1 MMNRIPMKK
10 ITFTILVISAL
21 FSCKSPNEQQA
32 EIKALAFE
40 NLQSQIDSLFK
51 LNIDADGPGAA
62 LLVSFEGEMLIG
74 KGYGLRDLET
84 KAPITPATNM
94 RMASVSKQFTDLCI
108 LTLVDQGKLALTDSI
123 YHFWSYPVFKN
134 ITVQQLIDH
143 TSGIADYDAAF
154 MEDWDRSKIVE
165 NRDVLD
171 WLATDPPPLFQAGT
185 KWEYSNTAYLVLALL
200 VEKVSGQEFSAY
212 AKKQVFDKA
221 GMSRTNFY
229 NLAKP
234 IDIPERA
241 YCYEKDSLGAWSK
254 VDGFFMNGI
263 MGDGAVYT
271 SVNDYFEY
279 DRALRNKTIVS
290 KASHD
295 LIFKPTSMVM
305 PEAAKY
311 PFPFLKGADERY
323 AMGWF
328 MTDDFALHSGSW
340 YGTRTMVVRD
350 LRRPLTLAIFL
361 NSDDADAR
369 TKLIEGT
376 YALVDDYLMVIASSL
391 PTE

>member
-1 MMNRIPMKK
+1 MKK

>member
-1 MMNRIPMKK
+1 MKK
-10 ITFTILVISAL
+10 AILIILMMAAL
-21 FSCKSPNEQQA
+21 FSCKSPAEQKA
-32 EIKALAFE
+32 EIQALAFE
-40 NLQSQIDSLFK
+40 NLQSQIDSLFNQ
-51 LNIDADGPGAA
+51 NIDANGPGAA
-62 LLVSFEGEMLIG
+62 LLVSYEGEMLIG
-74 KGYGLRDLET
+74 NGYGLRDLET
-84 KAPITPATNM
+84 NAPITPATNM
-94 RMASVSKQFTDLCI
+94 RMASVSKQFTNLCI
-108 LTLVDQGKLALTDSI
+108 LTLVDQGKLALTDSL
-123 YHFWSYPVFKN
+123 YHFWTYPVFKD

-241 YCYEKDSLGAWSK
+241 NCYEKDSLGAWSK

-263 MGDGAVYT
+263 MGDGAVY
-271 SVNDYFEY
+271 SSLNDYFEY

-290 KASHD
+290 KASHE
-295 LIFKPTSMVM
+295 LIFKPTSMVL
-305 PEAAKY
+305 PETAKY

-328 MTDDFALHSGSW
+328 VTDDFALHSGSW

-350 LRRPLTLAIFL
+350 MGRPLTLAIFL

-376 YALVDDYLMVIASSL
+376 YSLVDDYLMALARLL
-391 PTE
+391 PLE

>member
-1 MMNRIPMKK
+1 MKK
-10 ITFTILVISAL
+10 TTLTILMMAAL
-21 FSCKSPNEQQA
+21 FSCKSPAEQKA
-32 EIKALAFE
+32 EIKALA
-40 NLQSQIDSLFK
+40 LQSLQTQIDSLFHR
-51 LNIDADGPGAA
+51 NIDANGPGAA
-62 LLVSFEGEMLIG
+62 LLVSHEGEMLIG
-74 KGYGLRDLET
+74 KGYGLRDLDT
-84 KAPITPATNM
+84 KAPITAATNM
-94 RMASVSKQFTDLCI
+94 RMASVSKQFTDLAI
-108 LTLVDQGKLALTDSI
+108 LTLVDQGQIALNDTV
-123 YHFWSYPVFKN
+123 YRFWPYEVFKD

-143 TSGIADYDAAF
+143 TSGIADYEAAF
-154 MEDWDRSKIVE
+154 MNDWDRSKIVE
-165 NRDVLD
+165 NRDILA
-171 WLATDPPPLFQAGT
+171 WLATDPPPLFQSGT

-221 GMSRTNFY
+221 GMPRTNYY

-241 YCYEKDSLGAWSK
+241 FCYDRDSLGSWKK

-279 DRALRNKTIVS
+279 DKALRNKTIVS

-295 LIFKPTSMVM
+295 LIFKPTTMVL
-305 PEAAKY
+305 PETAKY
-311 PFPFLKGADERY
+311 TFSFLKGADERY

-328 MTDDFALHSGSW
+328 VTDDFALHSGSW

-361 NSDDADAR
+361 NSEDADTR

-376 YALVDDYLMVIASSL
+376 YALVDDYLMLISRPL
-391 PTE
+391 PLE

>member
-1 MMNRIPMKK
+1 MRKTTLAILMMA
-10 ITFTILVISAL
+10 AL
-21 FSCKSPNEQQA
+21 FSCKSPAEQKAQT
-32 EIKALAFE
+32 KALAFE
-40 NLQSQIDSLFK
+40 NLQVQLDSLFN
-51 LNIDADGPGAA
+51 LNIDANGPGAA
-62 LLVSFEGEMLIG
+62 ILVSYDGEMLIG
-74 KGYGLRDLET
+74 KGYGLRDLES
-84 KAPITPATNM
+84 KDPITPSTNM
-94 RMASVSKQFTDLCI
+94 RMASVSKQFTALNI
-108 LTLVDQGKLALTDSI
+108 LTLVDQGLIALNDTV
-123 YHFWSYPVFKN
+123 YQFWPYPVFKD
-134 ITVQQLIDH
+134 ITLQQLIDH

-154 MEDWDRSKIVE
+154 MDDWDRSKIVE
-165 NRDVLD
+165 NKDVLQ
-171 WLATDPPPLFQAGT
+171 WLSTDPEPRFEPGT

-212 AKKQVFDKA
+212 AKKQVFNKA
-221 GMSRTNFY
+221 GMPRTNYY
-229 NLAKP
+229 NLARP

-241 YCYEKDSLGAWSK
+241 YCYEKDSLAKWKK

-271 SVNDYFEY
+271 SIQDYFEY

-295 LIFKPTSMVM
+295 LIFKPTSMVL

-311 PFPFLKGADERY
+311 TFPFLKGAEERY

-328 MTDDFALHSGSW
+328 VTDDIALHSGSW

-350 LRRPLTLAIFL
+350 MGRPLTLAIFL
-361 NSDDADAR
+361 NSDDTGAR

-376 YALVDDYLMVIASSL
+376 YSLVDDYLMVIAKPL
-391 PTE
+391 PLK

>member
-1 MMNRIPMKK
+1 MKK
-10 ITFTILVISAL
+10 TTFTILVIAAL
-21 FSCKSPNEQQA
+21 FSCKSPAEQKA
-32 EIKALAFE
+32 EIQALAFE
-40 NLQSQIDSLFK
+40 NLQSRIDSLFNQ
-51 LNIDADGPGAA
+51 NIDANGPGAA

-108 LTLVDQGKLALTDSI
+108 LTLIDQGKLALTDSI

-290 KASHD
+290 KASHN
-295 LIFKPTSMVM
+295 LIFKPTSMVL

-350 LRRPLTLAIFL
+350 MRRPLTLAIFL

-376 YALVDDYLMVIASSL
+376 YALVDDYLTLIAKPL
-391 PTE
+391 PIE